1 LDISYTK
8 VNSLDPNPVEA
19 RKSLQLKI
27 PKGKSMKIRLK
38 PILYPV
44 LVVGVGIA
52 ISSFMMA
59 NRSSSLAFAEG
70 TVEVDPLAD
79 APTVATITPA
89 LASYAPQLQLY
100 SQLQSGQQILV
111 NSPAAAEVL
120 SVNVFEG
127 DEVAAGDVLVTLDTS
142 SLNRQVQ
149 QLKAR
154 RMDLAARRSAEAEQY
169 KSNVAALEVEQQLVN
184 IAQRS
189 VDRLSDLSNQRLTS
203 AAEIENAERTLQNQ
217 RLSLQNRELAIS
229 RHALVDQQY
238 KAQLLDI
245 DSQIEQAEDQFADAT
260 VTAPFAAKIS
270 QVQVQVGASLV
281 SGQNLM
287 TLVDPGQQ
295 ELVAWVSANSLEQTA
310 DLKQLKGN
318 LEAGKQ
324 LLPVTLTHADPSANA
339 GSLRLFFET
348 EQAVNSLV
356 LNRYYRMWVDL
367 PVQQAYAVPESSVY
381 SNQFVYSIQDT
392 RLQRIQVEVLGERF
406 EDGQLW
412 RLVRGPLS
420 GESLL
425 VTRLQNAAQ
434 GLAVRSA
441 AASNSLAAAGN

>member
-1 LDISYTK
+1 
-8 VNSLDPNPVEA
+8 
-19 RKSLQLKI
+19 
-27 PKGKSMKIRLK
+27 
-38 PILYPV
+38 
-44 LVVGVGIA
+44 
-52 ISSFMMA
+52 
-59 NRSSSLAFAEG
+59 
-70 TVEVDPLAD
+70 
-79 APTVATITPA
+79 
-89 LASYAPQLQLY
+89 
-100 SQLQSGQQILV
+100 
-111 NSPAAAEVL
+111 
-120 SVNVFEG
+120 VFEG